1 MIGNI
6 LGFWLVNWHMIWSC
20 INLSESYINLPV
32 FVIYVCMFIFI
43 TYAEV
48 EEAIMR

>member
-1 MIGNI
+1 MIGKI
-6 LGFWLVNWHMIWSC
+6 LGFWLVNWPPSICM
-20 INLSESYINLPV
+20 
-32 FVIYVCMFIFI
+32 YVCMFIFI